1 MMKQIDIN
9 KLFGHNVTFE
19 SVLPLREN
27 TDMEV
32 LDIQDKITDT
42 ALLVEIHRLRISPE
56 ISRQWLFQ
64 ARVKHNGKE
73 INIPA
78 YPIGCCGIGSL
89 IDYRI
94 RTATGATIIK
104 FRKWEHRKH
113 LNVLFNYQTF
123 LTLLSQDLTY
133 IAAGDFL
140 ILGYETEADYQ
151 AMADHL
157 RGRYSTITYWLPQTL
172 ENAMIFTTDH
182 TQPYGITDTLPMLQG
197 AFDIGSL
204 WRIYIGKEHPMP
216 RWQTCARCALFGKCK
231 PQRGRWHEV
240 CARHKPIDKDWK
252 PTEKGK
258 QHFLI

>member
-1 MMKQIDIN
+1 MKQIDVN
-9 KLFGHNVTFE
+9 KIFGRNVNFE

-27 TDMEV
+27 KNVEV

-42 ALLVEIHRLRISPE
+42 ALLADIHRLRISPE

-64 ARVKHNGKE
+64 ARVKYNGKE
-73 INIPA
+73 MNVPA
-78 YPIGCCGIGSL
+78 YPIGNCGIGSL
-89 IDYRI
+89 LDYRI

-140 ILGYETEADYQ
+140 ILGYETETDYQ
-151 AMADHL
+151 KMAVRL

-197 AFDIGSL
+197 TFDIGYL
-204 WRIYIGKEHPMP
+204 WRTYVRSGHPIP
-216 RWQTCARCALFGKCK
+216 RWQSCARCALFSKCK
-231 PQRGRWHEV
+231 PQRGRWHEI
-240 CARHKPIDKDWK
+240 CSKHKPVNKNGL

-258 QHFLI
+258 QHSFI